1 MTHRPTS
8 AGNKAV
14 TDFIERCL
22 RGEHL
27 MRHATSVLATL
38 GLSAAMIA
46 AAATAASAEKYTLRM
61 ASGHPDSKTPGFY
74 VTEMV
79 DFFAPEV
86 TKRVKAKTGDDI
98 EFITAVGGAIVK
110 VSETLEGVENG
121 LVDIGGGCFCFE
133 PTKLFLHNFQMYLPF
148 GPQDSLQSLKSAR
161 MTYDQQPWLE
171 ETFKKQYKQELLGLA
186 GLDSYHVTTRK
197 PWDKIEDLK
206 GVRIAGA
213 GPNLK
218 WIEFVGAV
226 PVQSNMAEAY
236 QALATGVYDGW
247 IMFPSLTYG
256 FKLYEHAPF
265 YTLIGFGAKTMHG
278 VTINN
283 NTMARL
289 PKDVQN
295 ILREVGKEF
304 EVRTARILSET
315 KDKPLQ
321 QLKDAGAT
329 IRTLPDSVRAQWAES
344 LRAWPNE
351 QAQEANKRGMP
362 GSAIMSADIKNS
374 ESLGYKWPIRFEIK

>member
-1 MTHRPTS
+1 MK
-8 AGNKAV
+8 N
-14 TDFIERCL
+14 
-22 RGEHL
+22 
-27 MRHATSVLATL
+27 ATSVLATL
-38 GLSAAMIA
+38 GLSTAMIA
-46 AAATAASAEKYTLRM
+46 AAATASSAETYTLRM
-61 ASGHPDSKTPGFY
+61 ASGHPNSNTPGFY

-86 TKRVKAKTGDDI
+86 QKRVKAKTGDDI

-110 VSETLEGVENG
+110 VNETLEGVQNG

-148 GPQDSLQSLKSAR
+148 GPQDSLLSLKSAR

-171 ETFKKQYKQELLGLA
+171 ETFKKQYNQELLGLA
-186 GLDSYHVTTRK
+186 GLDSYHITTRN
-197 PWDKIEDLK
+197 PWNTVEDLK

-218 WIEFVGAV
+218 WIEFAGAV

-256 FKLYEHAPF
+256 FKLYENAPY

-278 VTINN
+278 VTINSD
-283 NTMARL
+283 TMAKL
-289 PKDVQN
+289 PKDVQQ
-295 ILREVGKEF
+295 ILHEVGREF
-304 EVRTARILSET
+304 ELRTARILSET
-315 KDKPLQ
+315 KDVPLN
-321 QLKDAGAT
+321 QLKAAGAT
-329 IRTLPDSVRAQWAES
+329 IREIAPEVRAQWAES
-344 LRAWPNE
+344 MRAWPNE
-351 QAQEANKRGMP
+351 QAQEANKRNMP
-362 GSAIMSADIKNS
+362 GSDIMRADIANS
-374 ESLGYKWPIRFEIK
+374 EKLGYVWPIRYEIKDAGS

>member
-1 MTHRPTS
+1 MKQGTS
-8 AGNKAV
+8 
-14 TDFIERCL
+14 
-22 RGEHL
+22 
-27 MRHATSVLATL
+27 MLATL
-38 GLSAAMIA
+38 GLSAALVA
-46 AAATAASAEKYTLRM
+46 AAATAANADKFTLRI

-79 DFFAPEV
+79 DYFEPEFQ
-86 TKRVKAKTGDDI
+86 KRVKERTGHDI
-98 EFITAVGGAIVK
+98 EFITAVGGSIVK
-110 VSETLEGVENG
+110 VSETLEGVQNG

-148 GPQDSLQSLKSAR
+148 GPQDSMQATKSAR
-161 MTYDQQPWLE
+161 ATYAQVPWLS
-171 ETFKKQYKQELLGLA
+171 ETFDKQYNQKLIGLA
-186 GLDSYHVTTRK
+186 AIDSYHITTRK
-197 PWDKIEDLK
+197 PWNKVEDLK

-218 WIEFVGAV
+218 WIEFAGAV

-256 FKLYEHAPF
+256 FKLYEHAPY
-265 YTLIGFGAKTMHG
+265 YTLIGFGAKIIHG
-278 VTINN
+278 LTINN
-283 NTMARL
+283 QSLEKL
-289 PKDVQN
+289 PPEVRP
-295 ILREVGKEF
+295 ILFEVGKDYE
-304 EVRTARILSET
+304 ERVGRILSET
-315 KDKPLQ
+315 KEVPLK

-329 IRTLPDSVRAQWAES
+329 IRTLPAEVRQKWAES

-362 GSAIMSADIKNS
+362 GSKVLQSDIVNS
-374 ESLGYKWPIRFEIK
+374 EKAGYTWPVRYEIKDAGS

>member
-1 MTHRPTS
+1 
-8 AGNKAV
+8 
-14 TDFIERCL
+14 
-22 RGEHL
+22 
-27 MRHATSVLATL
+27 MRNAI
-38 GLSAAMIA
+38 GIA
-46 AAATAASAEKYTLRM
+46 AAVGLTAGMMAAASTASADSFTLRM

-86 TKRVKAKTGDDI
+86 QKRAKERTGHDI

-110 VSETLEGVENG
+110 VNESLEGAQNG
-121 LVDIGGGCFCFE
+121 LIDIAGGCFCFE

-148 GPQDSLQSLKSAR
+148 GPQDSLQSLTSAR
-161 MTYDQQPWLE
+161 RTYDQNPWLE
-171 ETFKKQYKQELLGLA
+171 ETFKKQYNQELLGLA
-186 GLDSYHVTTRK
+186 GLDSYHITTRH
-197 PWDKIEDLK
+197 PWNKVEDLK

-256 FKLYEHAPF
+256 FKLYENAPY

-283 NTMARL
+283 QSMAKL
-289 PKDVQN
+289 PPEVQD
-295 ILREVGKEF
+295 ILREVGKEY

-329 IRTLPDSVRAQWAES
+329 IRTIPDAVRANWAES

-362 GSAIMSADIKNS
+362 GSQIMRSDIKNS
-374 ESLGYKWPIRFEIK
+374 TDLGYEWPVKYEIKDAGS

>member
-1 MTHRPTS
+1 MRNATTMAAAIGLT
-8 AGNKAV
+8 AGLV
-14 TDFIERCL
+14 
-22 RGEHL
+22 
-27 MRHATSVLATL
+27 
-38 GLSAAMIA
+38 
-46 AAATAASAEKYTLRM
+46 AAATTASAETFTLRM

-86 TKRVKAKTGDDI
+86 QKRTKERTGHDI

-110 VSETLEGVENG
+110 VNESLEGAQNG
-121 LVDIGGGCFCFE
+121 LVDIAGGCWCFE

-148 GPQDSLQSLKSAR
+148 GPQDSSQITSVAR
-161 MTYDQQPWLE
+161 MTYDAVPWLP
-171 ETFKKQYKQELLGLA
+171 ETFKKEYNQTLLGLA
-186 GLDSYHVTTRK
+186 AIDSYHITTRK
-197 PWDKIEDLK
+197 PWDKVADLK

-218 WIEFVGAV
+218 WIEFAGAV

-256 FKLYEHAPF
+256 FKLHEHAPF
-265 YTLIGFGAKTMHG
+265 YTLIGFGAKMIHG

-283 NTMARL
+283 QSLAKL
-289 PKDVQN
+289 PPEVQEV
-295 ILREVGKEF
+295 LFEVGREYEARVGHLLSVTKE
-304 EVRTARILSET
+304 
-315 KDKPLQ
+315 KPLQ
-321 QLKDAGAT
+321 DLKNAGAT
-329 IRTLPDSVRAQWAES
+329 IRTLPAEVRAQWAES

-351 QAQEANKRGMP
+351 QAQEANKRGLP
-362 GSAIMSADIKNS
+362 GTEVLSTDLENS
-374 ESLGYKWPIRFEIK
+374 ERMGYVWPIRYEIK

>member
-1 MTHRPTS
+1 M
-8 AGNKAV
+8 K
-14 TDFIERCL
+14 
-22 RGEHL
+22 
-27 MRHATSVLATL
+27 HATSVLATI

-61 ASGHPDSKTPGFY
+61 GSGHPDSKTPGFY

-86 TKRVKAKTGDDI
+86 QKRVKAKTGDDI

-110 VSETLEGVENG
+110 VNESLEGVQNG
-121 LVDIGGGCFCFE
+121 LIDIGGGCWCFE

-148 GPQDSLQSLKSAR
+148 GPQDWAQATQSAR
-161 MTYDQQPWLE
+161 ATYKEVPWLA
-171 ETFKKQYKQELLGLA
+171 ETFEKQYNQKLLGLA
-186 GLDSYHVTTRK
+186 AIDSYHITTRK
-197 PWDKIEDLK
+197 PWDKVSDLK

-218 WIEFVGAV
+218 WIEFAGAV

-265 YTLIGFGAKTMHG
+265 YTLIGFGAKIIHG
-278 VTINN
+278 VTINKQSL
-283 NTMARL
+283 AKL
-289 PKDVQN
+289 PPEVQK
-295 ILREVGKEF
+295 ILSEVGVEY
-304 EVRTARILSET
+304 EARVGRILSET
-315 KDKPLQ
+315 KQVPLD
-321 QLKDAGAT
+321 QLAKAGAT
-329 IRTLPDSVRAQWAES
+329 IRTLPGDVRQQWAES

-351 QAQEANKRGMP
+351 MAQDANKRSMP
-362 GSAIMSADIKNS
+362 GSKVLQHDLVNS
-374 ESLGYKWPIRFEIK
+374 EKAGYVWPVRYEIKDAGS